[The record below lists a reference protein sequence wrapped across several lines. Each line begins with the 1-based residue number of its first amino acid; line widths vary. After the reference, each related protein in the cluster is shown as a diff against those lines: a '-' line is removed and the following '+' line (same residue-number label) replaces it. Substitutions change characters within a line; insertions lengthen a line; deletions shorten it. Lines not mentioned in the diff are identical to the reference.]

1 MVDAAKDDTEFGAR
15 KLSGVPMGL
24 CEALPRLVDAA
35 NAKAA
40 APPELSSEVDNSDD
54 VLGHTAG
61 LPWARRETFITALEK
76 ATIDGELRLWL
87 RLPDGHRFDL
97 TAAEWRA
104 TPFRREIVITGFWR
118 DTLGGL
124 ARYDDMP
131 VFVDEAAF
139 EAWCGERASVRPET
153 PVSAEPSQFVSTEP
167 SPPVLTKPPGFS
179 KVVWGV
185 ALVIYELIKTDPV
198 FANVANPLGM
208 RDKVNERLEASSGR
222 TVEVRTIQRACD
234 ALRKAGV
241 VLASTP
247 KPSRKKKKKR

>member
-139 EAWCGERASVRPET
+139 EAWCGERASVRRRDPCFGRALAICFDRT
-153 PVSAEPSQFVSTEP
+153 LSARPDQAS
-167 SPPVLTKPPGFS
+167 GFFES
-179 KVVWGV
+179 GV
-185 ALVIYELIKTDPV
+185 GRSLGDLRTDKNRPR
-198 FANVANPLGM
+198 F
-208 RDKVNERLEASSGR
+208 RQCR
-222 TVEVRTIQRACD
+222 
-234 ALRKAGV
+234 
-241 VLASTP
+241 
-247 KPSRKKKKKR
+247 